1 MSSILTNTSAMNA
14 LATLKDVNR
23 GLNDTQTRVSTGL
36 KVSSGK
42 DNAAYFAVSETM
54 KGDSGVFK
62 AINEGMTATKNSV
75 ATARLGAETVS
86 DIAQQIVERVAFAQT
101 EGVNRADVQLE
112 IDALVENMGT
122 AIEQATFN
130 GDNLVD
136 GTKTALGVDDGT
148 GTGTRVAGTPVTVVN
163 GVKRDSSGFGTTTFT
178 FEGVN
183 LDDIKTAFAAIDVT
197 AADVADDTS
206 TAGVDETDNMQTR
219 LAAAEAQLAASITA
233 ATSLGITENAL
244 EGQMEF
250 IDSLTDTLDSGVSSM
265 VDADMEEEAARLQA
279 YQVQQQLATQ
289 SLSIANQAPQNILS
303 LFR

>member
-1 MSSILTNTSAMNA
+1 MSSILTNSSAINA

-23 GLNDTQTRVSTGL
+23 GLNQTQDRVSTGL
-36 KVSSGK
+36 KVASGK

-54 KGDSGVFK
+54 KGDSGMFK

-75 ATARLGAETVS
+75 ATARLGAETVA

-101 EGVNRADVQLE
+101 DGVDRADVQLE
-112 IDALVENMGT
+112 IDALVKNMGT

-136 GTKTALGVDDGT
+136 GNSMDGT
-148 GTGTRVAGTPVTVVN
+148 ADSNPDNSVIVTN
-163 GVKRDSSGFGTTTFT
+163 GVTRSGGTFATTTFK

-183 LDDIKTAFAAIDVT
+183 LDAIKTAFEGIKVYSETSGTPDVIDMEQ
-197 AADVADDTS
+197 ALQD
-206 TAGVDETDNMQTR
+206 
-219 LAAAEAQLAASITA
+219 AEAELAASIEA

-244 EGQMEF
+244 DGQMQF

>member
-1 MSSILTNTSAMNA
+1 MSSILTNSSAMNA

-23 GLNDTQTRVSTGL
+23 GLNQTQDRVSTGL
-36 KVSSGK
+36 KVASGK

-54 KGDSGVFK
+54 KGDSGMFK

-75 ATARLGAETVS
+75 ATARLGAETVA

-101 EGVNRADVQLE
+101 DGVDRKDVQLE
-112 IDALVENMGT
+112 IDALVKNMGT

-136 GTKTALGVDDGT
+136 GTKTG
-148 GTGTRVAGTPVTVVN
+148 AGNEVTVTN
-163 GVKRDSSGFGTTTFT
+163 GVKRGATFSTTSFV

-183 LDDIKTAFAAIDVT
+183 LVDIETQFKAIKVYTEDVNGDPEAVQPDVAAALT
-197 AADVADDTS
+197 AAE
-206 TAGVDETDNMQTR
+206 G
-219 LAAAEAQLAASITA
+219 QLAASITA

-250 IDSLTDTLDSGVSSM
+250 IDALTDTLDSGVSSM
-265 VDADMEEEAARLQA
+265 AVSYTHLTLPTNRE
-279 YQVQQQLATQ
+279 V
-289 SLSIANQAPQNILS
+289 
-303 LFR
+303 

>member
-1 MSSILTNTSAMNA
+1 MSSILTNSSAMNA

-23 GLNDTQTRVSTGL
+23 GLNQTQDRVSTGL
-36 KVSSGK
+36 KVASGK

-54 KGDSGVFK
+54 KGDSGMFK

-101 EGVNRADVQLE
+101 DGVDRADVQLE
-112 IDALVENMGT
+112 IDALVKNMGS

-136 GTKTALGVDDGT
+136 GSKTG
-148 GTGTRVAGTPVTVVN
+148 AGNEVSVTN
-163 GVKRDSSGFGTTTFT
+163 GVTRNGATFGATTFK

-183 LDDIKTAFAAIDVT
+183 LAAIKTEFGKINVNDLTTADGATMAAKL
-197 AADVADDTS
+197 
-206 TAGVDETDNMQTR
+206 QF
-219 LAAAEAQLAASITA
+219 AEAELGKSITA

-250 IDSLTDTLDSGVSSM
+250 IDALTDTLDSGVSSM

>member
-23 GLNDTQTRVSTGL
+23 GLNQTQDRVSTGL
-36 KVSSGK
+36 KVASGK

-54 KGDSGVFK
+54 KGDSGMFK

-101 EGVNRADVQLE
+101 DGVDRADVQLE
-112 IDALVENMGT
+112 IDALVENMT
-122 AIEQATFN
+122 SAIAQSTFN

-136 GTKTALGVDDGT
+136 GVYKNDSAGNPLTEVSVVNGIKRT
-148 GTGTRVAGTPVTVVN
+148 GTGITATTFAFNEVN
-163 GVKRDSSGFGTTTFT
+163 LTAIKDAFATIDLESLAANTGGTTMA
-178 FEGVN
+178 E
-183 LDDIKTAFAAIDVT
+183 K
-197 AADVADDTS
+197 
-206 TAGVDETDNMQTR
+206 
-219 LAAAEAQLAASITA
+219 LATAEAQLGEAITA
-233 ATSLGITENAL
+233 ATSLGITENTL
-244 EGQMEF
+244 DSQMQF

>member
-1 MSSILTNTSAMNA
+1 MSSILTNSSAMNA

-23 GLNDTQTRVSTGL
+23 GLNQTQDRVSTGL
-36 KVSSGK
+36 KVASGK

-54 KGDSGVFK
+54 KGDSGMFK

-75 ATARLGAETVS
+75 ATARLGAETVA

-101 EGVNRADVQLE
+101 DGVDRNDVQLE
-112 IDALVENMGT
+112 IAALVKNMGT

-136 GTKTALGVDDGT
+136 GTKMDDGT
-148 GTGTRVAGTPVTVVN
+148 TDNSITLVN
-163 GVKRDSSGFGTTTFT
+163 GVKRDGSTFATTTFN

-183 LDDIKTAFAAIDVT
+183 LGAIKTAFESVKVYSETTPGTPDDIDMSAAL
-197 AADVADDTS
+197 S
-206 TAGVDETDNMQTR
+206 
-219 LAAAEAQLAASITA
+219 AAETQLAASITA

>member
-1 MSSILTNTSAMNA
+1 MSSILTNSSAMNA

-23 GLNDTQTRVSTGL
+23 GLNQTQDRVSTGL
-36 KVSSGK
+36 KVASGK

-54 KGDSGVFK
+54 KGDSGMFK
-62 AINEGMTATKNSV
+62 AINEGMSATKNSV

-101 EGVNRADVQLE
+101 DGVDRADVQLE
-112 IDALVENMGT
+112 IDALVKNMGT

-136 GTKTALGVDDGT
+136 GTKMDDGT
-148 GTGTRVAGTPVTVVN
+148 TDNSITLVN
-163 GVKRDSSGFGTTTFT
+163 GVKRDGSTFATTTFN

-183 LDDIKTAFAAIDVT
+183 LGAIKTAFESVKVYSETTPGTPDDIDMSAAL
-197 AADVADDTS
+197 S
-206 TAGVDETDNMQTR
+206 
-219 LAAAEAQLAASITA
+219 AAETQLAASITA

>member
-1 MSSILTNTSAMNA
+1 MSSILTNSSAMNA

-23 GLNDTQTRVSTGL
+23 GLNQTQDRVSTGL
-36 KVSSGK
+36 KVASGK

-54 KGDSGVFK
+54 KGDSGMFK

-101 EGVNRADVQLE
+101 EGVDRKDVQLE
-112 IDALVENMGT
+112 IDALVKNMGT

-136 GTKTALGVDDGT
+136 GTKTG
-148 GTGTRVAGTPVTVVN
+148 AGNEVTVTN
-163 GVKRDSSGFGTTTFT
+163 GVKRGATFSTTSFV

-183 LDDIKTAFAAIDVT
+183 LVDIETQFKAIKVYTEDVNGDPEAVQPDVAAALT
-197 AADVADDTS
+197 AAE
-206 TAGVDETDNMQTR
+206 G
-219 LAAAEAQLAASITA
+219 QLAASITA

-250 IDSLTDTLDSGVSSM
+250 IDALTDTLDSGVSSM

>member
-1 MSSILTNTSAMNA
+1 MSSILTNSSAMNA

-23 GLNDTQTRVSTGL
+23 GLNQTQDRVSTGL
-36 KVSSGK
+36 KVASGK

-54 KGDSGVFK
+54 KGDSGMFK

-75 ATARLGAETVS
+75 ATARLGAETVA

-101 EGVNRADVQLE
+101 DGVDRADVQLE
-112 IDALVENMGT
+112 IDALVKNMGT

-136 GTKTALGVDDGT
+136 GNSMDGT
-148 GTGTRVAGTPVTVVN
+148 ADSNPDNSVIVTN
-163 GVKRDSSGFGTTTFT
+163 GVTRSGGTFATTTFK

-183 LDDIKTAFAAIDVT
+183 LDAIKTAFEGIKVYSETSGTPDVIDMEQ
-197 AADVADDTS
+197 ALQD
-206 TAGVDETDNMQTR
+206 
-219 LAAAEAQLAASITA
+219 AEAELAASIEA

-244 EGQMEF
+244 DGQMQF